1 MNRLVF
7 LFISLLFFNCETK
20 TEVDLIVTNANIY
33 TVNDQFD
40 NAEAFVVLDGK
51 FLAVGT
57 SEEIATKY
65 ESSNI
70 VDAEGQTITPGF
82 IDAHCHF
89 VGLGLAE
96 QKVRL
101 ESTKSYDE
109 VLDRLIAFQKEK
121 KRIFHLLLV
130 EVGIK
135 TIGMLKNFQ
144 IKTNLILFFQIHQ

>member
-7 LFISLLFFNCETK
+7 LLITLLFFNCETK

-33 TVNDQFD
+33 TVNEQFKK
-40 NAEAFVVLDGK
+40 AEAFAVLDGK
-51 FLAVGT
+51 FLAVGN
-57 SEEIATKY
+57 SEEILSKY
-65 ESSNI
+65 ASINI

-101 ESTKSYDE
+101 EGTKSYDE
-109 VLDRLIAFQKEK
+109 VLN
-121 KRIFHLLLV
+121 KRFVSI
-130 EVGIK
+130 
-135 TIGMLKNFQ
+135 
-144 IKTNLILFFQIHQ
+144 